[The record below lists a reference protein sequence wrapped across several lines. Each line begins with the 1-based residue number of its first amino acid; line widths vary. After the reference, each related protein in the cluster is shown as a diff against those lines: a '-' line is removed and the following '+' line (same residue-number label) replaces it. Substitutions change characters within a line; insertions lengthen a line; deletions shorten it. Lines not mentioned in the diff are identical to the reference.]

1 MKTSWDN
8 DKLTIELEGRIDSGN
23 AAEVENEINEAMK
36 DKSPSAVVLDAGGLD
51 YISSAGLRVILRL
64 RKKYPDLRIIDVK
77 SEVYEILEMTGFTE
91 MMKVE
96 KAYRKVSVEGC
107 EEIGRGA
114 NGSIYR
120 IDKDNVVKIYNNPD
134 ALGEIQH
141 EREVARLA
149 LILGIPTAI
158 SYDVVKVGDSYG
170 SVFEFLNAKSFSK
183 ILANEPEKLDWCV
196 DEYVEMLKRIHS
208 TEVPA
213 GKLPDMR
220 DTVISWAEFMQDYLP
235 EEYGKKLLALIKAVP
250 HDDHM
255 IHGDY
260 HTKNLE
266 LQDDEVLLIDMDTLA
281 VGHPVFE
288 LGSMFNA
295 YKGFF
300 ELDHDGIHAFQGF
313 SYDTAQKFWYKTLAE
328 YLDTDDKDVIRS
340 VEDKARIVG
349 YTRLIRRS
357 IRRGGLENKDRKA
370 EIDLWTKEL
379 MELLDRTD
387 TLLFENDLKQA
398 KAHKDLDIEAVEE
411 NLNEVMAF
419 VDENLESVGC
429 SMKAQMQINIAV
441 EEIFVNICKYA
452 YHPEK
457 GRAVVRVAVSD
468 EPVQVKI
475 TFIDH
480 GKPYDPLLKV
490 DPDVTLSADER
501 EIGGL
506 GIFMV
511 KQTMDAVEYEY
522 RDGSNILTLVKNL

>member
-1 MKTSWDN
+1 MNTSWDN
-8 DKLTIELEGRIDSGN
+8 DKITILLEGRIDSGN
-23 AAEVENEINEAMK
+23 AAEVESEINDTMK
-36 DKSPSAVVLDAGGLD
+36 DREPSAVVLDAEGLE

-64 RKKYPDLRIIDVK
+64 RKKYPDLTVVNVK
-77 SEVYEILEMTGFTE
+77 SDVYEVFEMTGFTE

-96 KAYRKVSVEGC
+96 KAYRKVSIEGC

-114 NGSIYR
+114 NGSLYR
-120 IDKDNVVKIYNNPD
+120 IDKDNVVKIYNNAD
-134 ALGEIQH
+134 ALDDIQH

-158 SYDVVKVGDSYG
+158 SYDVVKVGDCYG
-170 SVFEFLNAKSFSK
+170 SVFELLNARSFSR
-183 ILANEPEKLDWCV
+183 ILENEPDKLDWCV

-213 GKLPDMR
+213 GKLPDMME
-220 DTVISWAEFMQDYLP
+220 TAISWAEFMQGYLP
-235 EEYGKKLLALIKAVP
+235 EEAGKKLLELIKAVP

-281 VGHPVFE
+281 VGHPIFE

-295 YKGFF
+295 YRGFF
-300 ELDHDGIHAFQGF
+300 EINHDGIKDFQGF
-313 SYDTAQKFWYKTLAE
+313 SYETGEKFWYKTLAK
-328 YLDTDDKDVIRS
+328 YLGTDDEEVIRS

-357 IRRGGLENKDRKA
+357 IRRGGLEDPDRKA

-379 MELLDRTD
+379 IELLGKTD
-387 TLLFENDLKQA
+387 TLLFDNDLECVKENT
-398 KAHKDLDIEAVEE
+398 DLDIEAVEE
-411 NLNEVMAF
+411 NLSKVMEF
-419 VDENLESVGC
+419 VDENLEAVGC
-429 SMKAQMQINIAV
+429 SMKAQMQIDIAV

-452 YHPEK
+452 YHPDK

-468 EPVQVKI
+468 EPVQVRI

-480 GKPYDPLLKV
+480 GKPYDPLLKD

-501 EIGGL
+501 QIGGL

-511 KQTMDAVEYEY
+511 KQTMDAVEYQY
-522 RDGSNILTLVKNL
+522 KDGSNILTLVKNL

>member
-8 DKLTIELEGRIDSGN
+8 EKITIKLEGRIDSGN
-23 AAEVENEINEAMK
+23 AAEVENEITEAMK
-36 DKSPSAVVLDAGGLD
+36 EKEPSSVVFDAEDLE
-51 YISSAGLRVILRL
+51 YISSAGLRIILRL
-64 RKKYPDLRIIDVK
+64 RKKHPDLKIVNVRSDVF
-77 SEVYEILEMTGFTE
+77 EILEITGFTE
-91 MMKVE
+91 MMTVE
-96 KAYRKVSVEGC
+96 KAYRKVSIEGC

-114 NGSIYR
+114 NGSLYR
-120 IDKDNVVKIYNNPD
+120 IDSDNVVKIYNNAD
-134 ALGEIQH
+134 ALDDIQH

-158 SYDVVKVGDSYG
+158 SYDVVKVGDCYG
-170 SVFEFLNAKSFSK
+170 SVFELLNARSFSK
-183 ILANEPEKLDWCV
+183 ILSTEPEKLDWCV
-196 DEYVEMLKRIHS
+196 DQYVEMLRRIHS
-208 TEVPA
+208 TEVPE
-213 GKLPDMR
+213 GKLPDMKE
-220 DTVISWAEFMQDYLP
+220 TVVSWAKFMQDYLP
-235 EEYGKKLLALIKAVP
+235 EESGKKLMALIEAVP
-250 HDDHM
+250 HDNHM

-281 VGHPVFE
+281 VGHPIFE

-295 YKGFF
+295 YRGFF
-300 ELDHDGIHAFQGF
+300 ELDHKGVEAFQGF
-313 SYDTAQKFWYKTLAE
+313 SYETAEKFWYKTLAK
-328 YLDTDDKDVIRS
+328 YLGTDDQAVIHS
-340 VEDKARIVG
+340 VEDKARIIG

-357 IRRGGLENKDRKA
+357 IRRGGLEDENRKA

-379 MELLDRTD
+379 IELLDKTD
-387 TLLFENDLKQA
+387 TLLFENDLEKSVN
-398 KAHKDLDIEAVEE
+398 HNEIDIEAVEE
-411 NLNEVMAF
+411 NLDEVMEF
-419 VDENLESVGC
+419 VDRNLESVGC
-429 SMKAQMQINIAV
+429 SMKSQMQIDVAV

-452 YHPEK
+452 YHPDK
-457 GRAVVRVAVSD
+457 GRAVVRVGVSD

-480 GKPYDPLLKV
+480 GKPYDPLLKD

-522 RDGSNILTLVKNL
+522 RDGSNILTLVKNI